1 MEQEKNKIFKTLLNK
16 FQTKPFSNN
25 SFGIFHDEAFNSS
38 LYNDYIKIKNRPA
51 YIYDNGLKLPVHTRE
66 IEQMCSIYPS
76 INHAYRTSD
85 GIEYV
90 LSRYFFS
97 NTAVFKENGRYKY
110 TIGGGY
116 IIARDV
122 ITIEQ
127 NPIVLA
133 CITTEHQY
141 AEYVEKSNYVN
152 PAVLTLNILNSFD
165 HKDTEH
171 SYIRRAFRKVIKN
184 EFVDKGVRINYQ
196 DDFNFLLKES
206 EKTEEKFDGKYTDMN
221 SFSDVN
227 KLRDV
232 ANEGFKDLA
241 RYYFHKRFSGTPEVV
256 LVH

>member
-1 MEQEKNKIFKTLLNK
+1 MEQEKNEIFKTLLNK
-16 FQTKPFSNN
+16 FQTKSFSNN
-25 SFGIFHDEAFNSS
+25 SFGFFNNGDIVNS
-38 LYNDYIKIKNRPA
+38 LHKDYIKITNRPA
-51 YIYDNGLKLPVHTRE
+51 YIYGNLSLPIYTRE

-76 INHAYRTSD
+76 ITKARRISD
-85 GIEYV
+85 GIEYI

-97 NTAVFKENGRYKY
+97 NTAVIKDNRNYQY

-116 IIARDV
+116 IIAV
-122 ITIEQ
+122 NTTALEQ

-171 SYIRRAFRKVIKN
+171 SYIRKAFRKMIKN
-184 EFVDKGVRINYQ
+184 EFVSKGARINYQ
-196 DDFNFLLKES
+196 DDFNFLIKET
-206 EKTEEKFDGKYTDMN
+206 EKPEEKFTGKYLDIN
-221 SFSDVN
+221 GFNEVN

-241 RYYFHKRFSGTPEVV
+241 RYYFHKRFSGTPEVK
-256 LVH
+256 LSH